1 MKVLYYN
8 LYTHFVFTT
17 KDRLLTIE
25 ECHRPRIEK
34 YIIGV
39 LNNHGCNMINF

>member
-1 MKVLYYN
+1 MKVLYNN

-25 ECHRPRIEK
+25 ECHRQRIGEDFEK
-34 YIIGV
+34 IKDKKIV
-39 LNNHGCNMINF
+39 